1 MGRRG
6 STEAPGQGTIRIMNY
21 NIKGT
26 EVPVT
31 DELRT
36 YVERQLVHADK
47 LVGGDTTA
55 HTDVELAYLA
65 DGRSGKY
72 RAEFTLSIGGQI
84 CRAERWGSTM
94 HEAIDLAGGELISE
108 LSRNKKKKQSVL
120 RRTSLR
126 VKEYLRGWRQEL

>member
-1 MGRRG
+1 
-6 STEAPGQGTIRIMNY
+6 MNY

-31 DELRT
+31 DELRS
-36 YVERQLVHADK
+36 YVEKQLAHSDK
-47 LVGGDTTA
+47 FLNADTTA

-72 RAEFTLSIGGQI
+72 KAEFTLSLGGQI
-84 CRAERWGSTM
+84 YRAERWGSTM
-94 HEAIDLAGGELISE
+94 HEAIDLAGGDLVSE
-108 LSRNKKKKQSVL
+108 LSRNKRKKQSVM

-126 VKEYLRGWRQEL
+126 VKEYLRGWRDEV